1 MATGLMRAAIVS
13 RFGAARD
20 VFTIVDN
27 RKMPEPRSGEVL
39 VKVTAASINPIE
51 VRRRS
56 GYARTMMKRQGA
68 VGFPMILGLDYA
80 GVVAKAGGGFK
91 KGDKVYGVKPHSTT
105 GSNAEYCAVPAK
117 FTLSAP
123 PNVELNQ
130 LASFPYAFLTVW
142 SALVDGA
149 GLVPRKAQ
157 GKRVFI
163 QGGAGGTGTLAIQ
176 LCKAW
181 GATVIQYGSNPNDA
195 LQRAKEHGDAEGMV
209 YIHPFDS
216 ERTVEGTATLGVELL
231 EDLPDLDCVLI
242 AIGGGGLI
250 AGMAAAIKQLRPDVA
265 IFGVEPIGA
274 PSMHVALQAGHVVDL
289 PEITTIA
296 DTLAPRH
303 VCELTR
309 SLTAAYVDDVVL
321 VDDHAI
327 MRAARWLWRECNQL
341 VEPAGAA
348 SIAAFQSGAVDL
360 GRYRHP
366 VALICGGNAAADGVF
381 EAYEGRIKG

>member
-27 RKMPEPRSGEVL
+27 RKMPEPRGGEVL

-181 GATVIQYGSNPNDA
+181 GATV
-195 LQRAKEHGDAEGMV
+195 
-209 YIHPFDS
+209 
-216 ERTVEGTATLGVELL
+216 ATSCSTKGVELCSSL
-231 EDLPDLDCVLI
+231 GADQVIDYTKEDYTQILS
-242 AIGGGGLI
+242 GF
-250 AGMAAAIKQLRPDVA
+250 DVA
-265 IFGVEPIGA
+265 LCLA
-274 PSMHVALQAGHVVDL
+274 DL
-289 PEITTIA
+289 AEEERMLKILKP
-296 DTLAPRH
+296 
-303 VCELTR
+303 
-309 SLTAAYVDDVVL
+309 
-321 VDDHAI
+321 
-327 MRAARWLWRECNQL
+327 N
-341 VEPAGAA
+341 AGAA
-348 SIAAFQSGAVDL
+348 FVSIVHPMASLVDERGILRGLATVFFRLRAAKARAKARGAKYAWAIARPNRQALAELNRLIASGGMRPVIDRTFTLDEIVEAHEYVET
-360 GRYRHP
+360 GR
-366 VALICGGNAAADGVF
+366 A
-381 EAYEGRIKG
+381 KGKVMLTIGKA